1 MKIKNITE
9 KYLKYIPSKRFI
21 KILAICLVLFVGLF
35 LFFRIAAKEKFSAQ
49 NEKNVQVLETGKL
62 TINELTQKDSD
73 NDGIPDWEEA
83 LWGTDKNNPATFNG
97 MPDAT
102 YIENKK
108 KELGTGQ
115 TPSDENLTET
125 DKFSREFFTAFM
137 SMKEAGQVDSATIN
151 NFSTALGQKI
161 IDSTLIDGY
170 TEKDMKVSTDN
181 SLSNQK
187 KYFAAMKKLFD
198 NYKTAGLGD
207 ELDIVS
213 NDLSIYSSLGKG
225 TQSAQ
230 LQTIADAYQE
240 FASKSMSI
248 AVPEKLAQYHL
259 KIANSANNTG
269 ISVRNMSK
277 TILDPV
283 VGLSGLSQ
291 YQKYSGE
298 LVSAVADMEAT
309 MQ

>member
-1 MKIKNITE
+1 M
-9 KYLKYIPSKRFI
+9 L
-21 KILAICLVLFVGLF
+21 ICLILFVSLF
-35 LFFRIAAKEKFSAQ
+35 LFFRISAKEKFTAQ
-49 NEKNVQVLETGKL
+49 NEKNALMLETGKL
-62 TINELTQKDSD
+62 TVNELVQKDSD

-97 MPDAT
+97 VPDAT

-115 TPSDENLTET
+115 APSDENLTET

-137 SMKEAGQVDSATIN
+137 SMKEAGQVDTATIN

-161 IDSTLIDGY
+161 IDSTLINSF
-170 TEKDMKVSTDN
+170 TEKDVKVSQDN
-181 SLSNQK
+181 SSANQK
-187 KYFAAMKKLFD
+187 RYFAAMKKLFD

-213 NDLSIYSSLGKG
+213 NDLSIYSTLGKG
-225 TQSAQ
+225 VQSAQ

-240 FASKSMSI
+240 FAIKSMTLT
-248 AVPEKLAQYHL
+248 VPANLAQYHL
-259 KIANSANNTG
+259 RIANNANNTG
-269 ISVRNMSK
+269 ISVRNMAK
-277 TILDPV
+277 TIADPV

-291 YQKYSGE
+291 YQKYSGD
-298 LVSAVADMEAT
+298 LVSAVADLEAT